1 VRSVCDAF
9 PERSGSAEQ
18 FQEKGEGD
26 MKLAKYLLLVAL
38 LVVPFG
44 AQLHAQTLVG
54 AVAGAS
60 ALWLEA
66 GQGTYAALGCSWTDS
81 NSTSHTYVTDVRS
94 GAGSAT
100 DYGKIWVA
108 WTNTGSC
115 ASPTAAAQVYAYIS
129 LDAGIGDRCLFAQ
142 PQCVLTENDAVGTAG
157 SGALG
162 NPDTP
167 LPAGIRSA
175 INGASISVSATD
187 GMPLDSAFS
196 AYQALGGP
204 SNLCGYL
211 SAGTQ
216 YQGYG
221 RGGWP
226 GPGIQVKAQDGS
238 AVFNVIGFNITGTD
252 PFTGNPVPAYT
263 VTPVGATPILIFVN
277 TGNAS
282 GFGSASVSNVSRS
295 TLGLVFSNI
304 LARTADLVPQQFAGL
319 SATYYGITAWHRE
332 SLAGAYL
339 VFDRAITENKELYR
353 TQEFVCPP
361 VEPLNYGRTIADGG
375 TSTTSNNYRALSN
388 SDEITQVES
397 TNDSIG
403 YAYWG
408 VANFKAATY
417 GSGTPGALKYLTV
430 DGVDPLCS
438 TYGCGGGAG
447 EIPTATNTFLSNVNL
462 NNVANGS
469 YPIWSELRFVSTSSA
484 GLTAAQAL
492 AGYAQAESTTP
503 GGAQPD
509 FITAPNL
516 NVIHAHFALP
526 FVSDAYTASE
536 GPRVC
541 GASSGS
547 IEGGGDAGG
556 IVTTLQAGSDYA
568 VLKNNYG
575 TPSCVGITDAA
586 SFGVHQ

>member
-1 VRSVCDAF
+1 LRRISCAQRVNRTIK
-9 PERSGSAEQ
+9 
-18 FQEKGEGD
+18 KGEKK
-26 MKLAKYLLLVAL
+26 MKLAKYLFLVVAL
-38 LVVPFG
+38 LMVPC
-44 AQLHAQTLVG
+44 APQLHAQSLSA

-60 ALWLEA
+60 ALWLES
-66 GQGTYAALGCSWTDS
+66 GQGTYSALGCSWTDS

-94 GAGSAT
+94 GAGSAV
-100 DYGKIWVA
+100 DYGKIWVV

-115 ASPTAAAQVYAYIS
+115 ASPSPAAQVYAYIS
-129 LDAGIGDRCLFAQ
+129 LDAGIGDRCLFSQ
-142 PQCVLTENDAVGTAG
+142 PSCVLTENDAAGTTG
-157 SGALG
+157 SNALG
-162 NPDTP
+162 NTDTA

-175 INGASISVSATD
+175 IEGASITVSATD
-187 GMPLDSAFS
+187 GLPLDSAFS

-204 SNLCGYL
+204 SNLCGQL
-211 SAGTQ
+211 SSGTQ
-216 YQGYG
+216 FQGYG

-238 AVFNVIGFNITGTD
+238 AVFNVVGFNITGTD
-252 PFTGNPVPAYT
+252 PFTGTPVPAYT
-263 VTPVGATPILIFVN
+263 VTPVGAAPELIVVN

-282 GFGSASVSNVSRS
+282 GFGSASVANVSRS

-304 LARTADLVPQQFAGL
+304 LARTADVVPQQFAGL

-339 VFDRAITENKELYR
+339 VFDRAIPSNKELYR

-361 VEPLNYGRTIADGG
+361 IEPLNYGRTIADGG

-397 TNDSIG
+397 INDSIG

-408 VANFKAATY
+408 VANFKSATY

-430 DGVDPLCS
+430 DGVDPLFAS
-438 TYGCGGGAG
+438 YSNG
-447 EIPTATNTFLSNVNL
+447 EIPTAGNGLLANVTL
-462 NNVANGS
+462 QNVANGS
-469 YPIWSELRFVSTSSA
+469 YPIWSELRFISTSSA
-484 GLTAAQAL
+484 GLTAAQTL

-526 FVSDAYTASE
+526 FVSDAYPASE

-541 GASSGS
+541 GSGSGS

-556 IVTTLQAGSDYA
+556 IVTSLQAGSDYA